1 MKILK
6 NKYVIFAICLILSG
20 IIAFVIVPTSN
31 ESLSGAVEIVRVS
44 KQIEKNTIISDDMLE
59 YATVIPMG
67 LPDDIIKEKQAIIGK
82 VAAVTLLPQDNLVPQ
97 KFTDT
102 YSITNKELYNMDNP
116 NNLAVSISVKTLA
129 ASMSGKLLPGDVVS
143 LYGFSL
149 ENKSLVLYDDL
160 IYVEVLA
167 ITNSKAEDLD
177 KRTANSE
184 SDTSDVVI
192 PSTITLS
199 VNRTQAKEL
208 VELENTA
215 NIHVVFVGRGE
226 KSQGLLTK

>member
-31 ESLSGAVEIVRVS
+31 ESVSGAVEIVRVS
-44 KQIEKNTIISDDMLE
+44 KQIEKNTVISDDMLE

-208 VELENTA
+208 V
-215 NIHVVFVGRGE
+215 
-226 KSQGLLTK
+226 

>member
-192 PSTITLS
+192 PSTITVS
-199 VNRTQAKEL
+199 KQDSSKRAC
-208 VELENTA
+208 
-215 NIHVVFVGRGE
+215 
-226 KSQGLLTK
+226 